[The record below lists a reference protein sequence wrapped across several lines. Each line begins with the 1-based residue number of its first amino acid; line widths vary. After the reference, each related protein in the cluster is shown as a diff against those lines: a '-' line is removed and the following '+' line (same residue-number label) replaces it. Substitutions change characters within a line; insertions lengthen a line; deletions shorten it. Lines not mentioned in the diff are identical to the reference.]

1 MSICLRRRE
10 FVGLIGG
17 AAAWP
22 VVARAQRATMP
33 VIGYLSGRSRETDAP
48 MLAGFRKGLAE
59 TGYVE
64 NRNVEI
70 DFRFANGEQN
80 LVPALAT
87 DLVRRKLAVIVTV
100 GSAEG
105 TNAARAA
112 DPNVPIVFNT
122 GIDPVEQGFVASFN
136 RPGGNTTGIYSLLDE
151 LTPKMLGLLHDLAPH
166 ARVIATFPR
175 GNIPARRAQ
184 QIKIAQDAAA
194 TLGLQIRVVP
204 ASTESELDEAF
215 ASLIAQPPDALLV
228 PSNPLLLSR
237 AQQLALFAARLRV
250 PAIYGRRNFAA
261 AGGLMSYGDNVEEN
275 YRYVG
280 IYVGRILKGEKPA
293 DLPVFQVSKL
303 EFVINLRTAKALN
316 FTIPPGLL
324 AIADEVIE

>member
-1 MSICLRRRE
+1 MRRRA
-10 FVGLIGG
+10 FITLLGG
-17 AAAWP
+17 ATAWP
-22 VVARAQRATMP
+22 VAARAQQRAMP
-33 VIGYLSGRSRETDAP
+33 VVGYLSGRSRETDAP

-100 GSAEG
+100 GSSEG

-151 LTPKMLGLLHDLAPH
+151 LTPKMLGLLRDLAPH
-166 ARVIATFPR
+166 ARVIATFIR
-175 GNIPARRAQ
+175 GNIPAQRAQ

-194 TLGLQIRVVP
+194 TLGLQIRVLP

-215 ASLIAQPPDALLV
+215 ANLIAQPPDALLV
-228 PSNPLLLSR
+228 ASSPLLLSR

-261 AGGLMSYGDNVEEN
+261 AGGLMSYGDNVEDG
-275 YRYVG
+275 YRYTG
-280 IYVGRILKGEKPA
+280 IYVGRILKGERPA
-293 DLPVFQVSKL
+293 DLPVFQVNKL
-303 EFVINLRTAKALN
+303 EFVINLRTAKALS

-324 AIADEVIE
+324 ALADEVIE